1 MVAKRT
7 MDYAQ
12 LSLVAYGDE
21 GKQSDPW
28 KELEGRKYRST
39 KGKFEYYDDFQ
50 IKYEIDVPADFY
62 GQVFYNT
69 GEKEI
74 VFAIRGTEVP
84 NPFDILSDV
93 TVVVNAWLLNKL
105 KPRMT
110 VPHFGKAVDFFNYIV
125 AGYDY
130 KEKYK
135 EGYKLI
141 ITGHSLGGA
150 CAQYLALKLYHGG
163 YGPVHTET
171 FNAPGIL
178 ESLGKEEAYGY
189 NELDIIN
196 HVRYSDVIGTFG
208 THLGECRYYAVDNY
222 ESAHSMRKF
231 YLDLENDPPYY
242 ENQEGAKAYL
252 ESLTQMSREAQD
264 QFSLSGGNLFPN
276 F

>member
-1 MVAKRT
+1 VAHFDKAVKFLKYIT
-7 MDYAQ
+7 IGNQ
-12 LSLVAYGDE
+12 NYGD
-21 GKQSDPW
+21 
-28 KELEGRKYRST
+28 
-39 KGKFEYYDDFQ
+39 
-50 IKYEIDVPADFY
+50 
-62 GQVFYNT
+62 
-69 GEKEI
+69 
-74 VFAIRGTEVP
+74 
-84 NPFDILSDV
+84 
-93 TVVVNAWLLNKL
+93 
-105 KPRMT
+105 
-110 VPHFGKAVDFFNYIV
+110 
-125 AGYDY
+125 
-130 KEKYK
+130 KYK

-150 CAQYLALKLYHGG
+150 CAQYLALKLYQSR
-163 YGPVHTET
+163 YKPAVHTET

-196 HVRYSDVIGTFG
+196 HVRYSDATGTFG

-222 ESAHSMRKF
+222 ESTHNMRKF

>member
-28 KELEGRKYRST
+28 KELEGRKYEPT
-39 KGKFEYYDDFQ
+39 GGKFEYYDDFQ
-50 IKYEIDVPADFY
+50 NKYEIDVPADFY
-62 GQVFYNT
+62 GQVFYNP
-69 GEKEI
+69 EKLEI
-74 VFAIRGTEVP
+74 VFALRGTETG
-84 NPFDILSDV
+84 NTFDYLSDTAV
-93 TVVVNAWLLNKL
+93 IVNTELLNKL

-110 VPHFGKAVDFFNYIV
+110 VPHFGKAVDFLNYIV
-125 AGYDY
+125 AGDDY
-130 KEKYK
+130 KKKYN

-150 CAQYLALKLYHGG
+150 CAQYLALKLYQSG
-163 YGPVHTET
+163 YRPAVHTET

-196 HVRYSDVIGTFG
+196 HVRYTDRVGTFG
-208 THLGECRYYAVDNY
+208 THLGECRYYTVDN
-222 ESAHSMRKF
+222 ESRHSMRNF

-242 ENQEGAKAYL
+242 EIESL
-252 ESLTQMSREAQD
+252 SLTQMSRKAQD
-264 QFSLSGGNLFPN
+264 QFIQSGGNLFPN